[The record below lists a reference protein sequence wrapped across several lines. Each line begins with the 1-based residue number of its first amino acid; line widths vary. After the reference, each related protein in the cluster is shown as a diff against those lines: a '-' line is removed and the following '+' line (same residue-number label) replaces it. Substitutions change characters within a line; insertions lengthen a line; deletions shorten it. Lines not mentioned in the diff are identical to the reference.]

1 MSDRIRALRLEV
13 EREIGGFSRIID
25 PVVGQALL
33 WSAKREM
40 RHHPAGRRLE
50 PRTFVDR
57 RNWQTA

>member
-1 MSDRIRALRLEV
+1 MSDRIRELRLQV

-25 PVVGQALL
+25 PVVGQVLL
-33 WSAKREM
+33 WSARREM
-40 RHHPAGRRLE
+40 RKSPNGRRLE